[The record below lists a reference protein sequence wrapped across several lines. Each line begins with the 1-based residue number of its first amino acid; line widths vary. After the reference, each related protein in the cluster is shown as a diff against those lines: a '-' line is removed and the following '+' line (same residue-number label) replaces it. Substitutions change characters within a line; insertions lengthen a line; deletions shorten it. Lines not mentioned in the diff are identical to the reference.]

1 MLVVTIVGVIRS
13 KKLIKKNKEYGR
25 WKNLEQSLQM
35 EQRGQVMKERTL
47 LKQFAKEMQ
56 GLSIIIPIK
65 N

>member
-1 MLVVTIVGVIRS
+1 MLVVTIVGVIKS
-13 KKLIKKNKEYGR
+13 KKLIRKNKEYGR

-35 EQRGQVMKERTL
+35 EQRGQVIKERTL
-47 LKQFAKEMQ
+47 LKQFAKETQ

>member
-1 MLVVTIVGVIRS
+1 MLVVTIVGVIKS
-13 KKLIKKNKEYGR
+13 KMLIRKNKEYGR

-47 LKQFAKEMQ
+47 LKQFAKETQ

>member
-1 MLVVTIVGVIRS
+1 MLVVTIVGVIKS

>member
-1 MLVVTIVGVIRS
+1 MTIVGVIKS

>member
-1 MLVVTIVGVIRS
+1 MLVVTIVGVIKS
-13 KKLIKKNKEYGR
+13 KKLIRKNKEYGR

-47 LKQFAKEMQ
+47 LKQFAKETQ